1 MSKVVEKFSRTTSEE
16 AKKRVELKVG
26 EKGLVAALKDRD

>member
-16 AKKRVELKVG
+16 AKKRVELKVR
-26 EKGLVAALKDRD
+26 EKGFSSSFKRS